1 MDKKFTYITLFSFLW
16 SVYTVIRKYVFN
28 QGVDELNFLTWSLF
42 FAVLFLSLYLL
53 IFDRK
58 QLHFGISKKYQTLIA
73 IGLVGN
79 GLSNIFMTVGLK
91 LSTAANLGFLIK
103 TSMAFTIIIAYF
115 VLKESVS
122 RLKVLFVFLM
132 FVGAYLISTNGALIV
147 PRFGDVLIMAGALCN
162 AVATVMSRAL
172 LKNSSDSLLVTWYRL
187 SFGFLVTW
195 LFTLGLG
202 RWSFDIEPWVFWIMV
217 VCAILLIVFVWLLNK
232 ALECA
237 TASYVSIMNM
247 SVSVFVLILSLMF
260 LDETFSL
267 AQALGAVIIILAGI
281 GTVKT
286 KVAET
291 S

>member
-1 MDKKFTYITLFSFLW
+1 MDKKFTYITLFSLLW

-42 FAVLFLSLYLL
+42 LSVFFLSLYL
-53 IFDRK
+53 FFVDRK

-79 GLSNIFMTVGLK
+79 GLSNIFMTIGLK

-115 VLKESVS
+115 ALKEPVS

-132 FVGAYLISTNGALIV
+132 FIGAYLISTNGALIV
-147 PRFGDVLIMAGALCN
+147 PRFGDVLIVAGALCN
-162 AVATVMSRAL
+162 AAATVMSRAL
-172 LKNSSDSLLVTWYRL
+172 LKNTNDSILVTWYRL
-187 SFGFLVTW
+187 TFGFLVTW
-195 LFTLGLG
+195 LFTFSLG
-202 RWSFDIEPWVFWIMV
+202 RWSFDIEPWVFWVMA
-217 VCAILLIVFVWLLNK
+217 VCGVLLIAFVWLLNK
-232 ALECA
+232 ALEYT

-247 SVSVFVLILSLMF
+247 SVSVFVLVLSLVF
-260 LDETFSL
+260 LNETFSIV
-267 AQALGAVIIILAGI
+267 QAVGALIIVLAGI

-291 S
+291 G